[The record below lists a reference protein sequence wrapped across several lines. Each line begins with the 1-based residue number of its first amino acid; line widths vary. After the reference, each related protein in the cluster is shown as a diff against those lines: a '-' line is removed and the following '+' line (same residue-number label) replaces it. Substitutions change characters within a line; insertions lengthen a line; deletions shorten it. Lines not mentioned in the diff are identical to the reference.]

1 MNLPAGW
8 DSGTDAT
15 GRTFYMNH
23 ETTQTQWNHPADPT
37 PESRPPPSYEPPS
50 NGLYAGQRVVTAT
63 AVPAP
68 QYVERVGAQPEGIR
82 VSKINKRSKT
92 AADHPHARGVVTTQ
106 PGPGHTVIVVQEGN
120 QNIPPNAPDGGQWRQ
135 ERYCGLITWLVAL
148 FVVPFIGCCMPCCPC
163 DERTVYIA
171 DGVRYSRYGAIIQ
184 PSCCGCG

>member
-8 DSGTDAT
+8 ETGKDAT

-23 ETTQTQWNHPADPT
+23 ETQQTQWNHPADPT
-37 PESRPPPSYEPPS
+37 PESGRPPSYEPPS
-50 NGLYAGQRVVTAT
+50 KDLYAAQGVATAT

-68 QYVERVGAQPEGIR
+68 QYVETVGAEPGFQAGH
-82 VSKINKRSKT
+82 
-92 AADHPHARGVVTTQ
+92 HPHASGVVTTQ

-120 QNIPPNAPDGGQWRQ
+120 RNIPPNAPDGGQWRQ

-171 DGVRYSRYGAIIQ
+171 DGVRYNKYGAVIQ